1 MANYSQLRGMLLEE
15 AILFLLRASGYKTIE
30 SEVGDETLEG
40 HPAGLAVKG
49 RGGRHQIDAI
59 ADFLVS
65 PPFSYPQRL
74 LLEAK
79 CYNKPIGLDVARN
92 AFGVLQDVEEYWVP
106 SLISAIP
113 KKRYHYQYAIA
124 SINGFSKDAQEYA
137 YAHDIYLLA
146 LERASYFQQI
156 SEAIY
161 AFFDNNEDISLPR
174 GRRWLYD
181 LRMSIRES
189 LRERENLTSNKFNE
203 LTNLLLNRFLTA
215 CRNVGTGII
224 AILNGRFPVIL
235 IPNPAIQL
243 GNLDERDVRIYR
255 GDENRGWLI
264 TTRNRLEQLFSFDI
278 PQDMF
283 EFYADGG
290 DLTPKRA
297 LDLKAENMGTIQ
309 LIITVNER
317 IRIITL
323 RLDTDWIDRLR
334 EQIDEQRYPARRTA
348 AHRGVSR

>member
-15 AILFLLRASGYKTIE
+15 ALLYLLRASGYKTVE
-30 SEVGDETLEG
+30 SDVGDETLEG

-59 ADFLVS
+59 ADFLVT

-79 CYNKPIGLDVARN
+79 CYDKPIGLDVARN

-106 SLISAIP
+106 SPRSSIP

-137 YAHDIYLLA
+137 YAHDVYLLA
-146 LERASYFQQI
+146 LERATYFQQI
-156 SEAIY
+156 SEAIN
-161 AFFDNNEDISLPR
+161 AFSDDNEDISFPR

-181 LRMSIRES
+181 LRISIRES
-189 LRERENLTSNKFNE
+189 LRTRGNLTSNEFNE
-203 LTNLLLNRFLTA
+203 VTSQLLDRFLTA
-215 CRNVGTGII
+215 CRNVGTGVI
-224 AILNGRFPVIL
+224 ALLNGRFPVLL
-235 IPNPAIQL
+235 IPNPDLQL
-243 GNLDERDVRIYR
+243 QNLDEQEVRIYR
-255 GDENRGWLI
+255 GDENRGWFI
-264 TTRNRLEQLFSFDI
+264 TTRNYLEPLFSFDI

-290 DLTPKRA
+290 ELTPNRA
-297 LDLKAENMGTIQ
+297 LDLKVENMGSIQ
-309 LIITVNER
+309 LIIAIGER

-323 RLDTDWIDRLR
+323 RLDTDWVDRLR
-334 EQIDEQRYPARRTA
+334 EQLDEQR
-348 AHRGVSR
+348 

>member
-30 SEVGDETLEG
+30 SAIGDEALED

-59 ADFLVS
+59 ADFSVT
-65 PPFSYPQRL
+65 PPFSHPQRL

-92 AFGVLQDVEEYWVP
+92 AFGVLQDAEEFWVP
-106 SLISAIP
+106 SPTSAIA

-156 SEAIY
+156 SQAIN
-161 AFFDNNEDISLPR
+161 AFSDDNNEISFPR
-174 GRRWLYD
+174 GRRWLYE
-181 LRMSIRES
+181 LRNSIREN
-189 LRERENLTSNKFNE
+189 LRGQADQFSGEFNE
-203 LTNLLLNRFLTA
+203 DTRGLLNRFLNA
-215 CRNVGTGII
+215 CRSVGTGVI
-224 AILNGRFPVIL
+224 ALLNGRFPVIL
-235 IPNPAIQL
+235 IPNPDIQL
-243 GNLDERDVRIYR
+243 RNIEEQDVRVYR
-255 GDENRGWLI
+255 GDEDRGWFI
-264 TTRNRLEQLFSFDI
+264 TTQNQRRLFSFDL

-283 EFYADGG
+283 DFYADGG
-290 DLTPKRA
+290 DLTKNRA

-309 LIITVNER
+309 LILTIGDR
-317 IRIITL
+317 IRVINL
-323 RLDTDWIDRLR
+323 RLDADWINRLR
-334 EQIDEQRYPARRTA
+334 QKYNE
-348 AHRGVSR
+348 

>member
-15 AILFLLRASGYKTIE
+15 ALLYLLRASGYKTVE
-30 SEVGDETLEG
+30 SVAGDETLEG

-59 ADFLVS
+59 ADFLVT

-79 CYNKPIGLDVARN
+79 CYEKPIGLDVARN
-92 AFGVLQDVEEYWVP
+92 AFGVLQDVEEFWVP
-106 SLISAIP
+106 SPRSSTP

-146 LERASYFQQI
+146 LERATYFQRI
-156 SEAIY
+156 SEAIN
-161 AFFDNNEDISLPR
+161 AFSDDNENISFPR

-181 LRMSIRES
+181 LRMSIRQS
-189 LRERENLTSNKFNE
+189 LRERENLEPNEFNE
-203 LTNLLLNRFLTA
+203 LANQMLNRFLTA
-215 CRNVGTGII
+215 CRGVGAGVI
-224 AILNGRFPVIL
+224 ALLNGRFPVIL
-235 IPNPAIQL
+235 IPNPDIQL
-243 GNLDERDVRIYR
+243 RNIEEQRVRIYR
-255 GDENRGWLI
+255 GDENRGWFI
-264 TTRNRLEQLFSFDI
+264 TTRNNLEQLFSFDI

-290 DLTPKRA
+290 ELTPKRA

-309 LIITVNER
+309 LIVAIGER
-317 IRIITL
+317 IRVITL
-323 RLDTDWIDRLR
+323 TLDTNWIDGLR
-334 EQIDEQRYPARRTA
+334 EQLDEQR
-348 AHRGVSR
+348 